1 MNKGAKREDKPAKW
15 AEAFRQGAVFLAFA
29 IPFVGLVGMI
39 AGAWSVAGEWGS
51 AADWIQAVGSI
62 IAIVAAGYFPIRHL
76 ELARK
81 KREQSLLELMRVQ
94 ADQGAEAIWLLTNC
108 FVQPEHEMARMRE
121 YLQHHRASDF
131 DPLVAGLG
139 QIPIAEIP
147 PQRVNELGQIRN
159 AVQFGASVAAQVPA
173 WISAGSSNP
182 SALVTLRA
190 KRDLLGLIRGGLPVP
205 IGMSDGK
212 VDAQLRGESH
222 EHFSEPMTIRNFKVY
237 RRYFW
242 YRIPEGQ
249 FARKV
254 QVQILPPFGNV
265 HPFTFEVESPGTAG
279 WADIY
284 HAERDVRETATRT
297 IDEYIAQELSNT
309 R

>member
-1 MNKGAKREDKPAKW
+1 MGKAAKRKDKPAKW
-15 AEAFRQGAVFLAFA
+15 ADAFRQGAVFLAFA

-51 AADWIQAVGSI
+51 AADWIQAIGSI

-76 ELARK
+76 ELAGE
-81 KREQSLLELMRVQ
+81 KRQQSLLELMRVQ

-108 FVQPEHEMARMRE
+108 FVHPEHELAQMRE
-121 YLQHHRASDF
+121 YLQNHRASDF

-139 QIPIAEIP
+139 QVPIAEIP

-159 AVQFGASVAAQVPA
+159 AVQFGASVAAQLPA
-173 WISAGSSNP
+173 WIAEGSSNP
-182 SALVTLRA
+182 GTLVSLRA
-190 KRDLLGLIRGGLPVP
+190 KRDLLVLIRGRLPVP
-205 IGMSDGK
+205 AGMVDGK

-222 EHFSEPMTIRNFKVY
+222 ECFSEPLTIRNFKVY

-242 YRIPEGQ
+242 YHIPKGQ
-249 FARKV
+249 FARRV
-254 QVQILPPFGNV
+254 QVQILPPFGDS
-265 HPFTFEVESPGTAG
+265 HPITFETGSPSAEG

-284 HAERDVRETATRT
+284 HAESDVRKVANKC
-297 IDEYIAQELSNT
+297 IDDFIDREHGIT
-309 R
+309 